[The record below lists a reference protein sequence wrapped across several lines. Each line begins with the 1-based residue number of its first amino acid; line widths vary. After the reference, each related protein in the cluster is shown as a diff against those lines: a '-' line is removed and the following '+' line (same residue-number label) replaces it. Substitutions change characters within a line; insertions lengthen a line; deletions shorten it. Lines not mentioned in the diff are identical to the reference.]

1 MNQHIHC
8 LINNCHYWT
17 NGNKCEANEI
27 LVTPD
32 NFAANKQ
39 DSIDAT
45 IAKQLTPASADSCMS
60 TCCKTF
66 IHKGSD
72 KIDADNINKIF

>member
-1 MNQHIHC
+1 MNQQIHC
-8 LINNCHYWT
+8 LINNCHYWA

-32 NFAANKQ
+32 TFADNQQ

-45 IAKQLTPASADSCMS
+45 MAKQLTPTSADSCIS

-66 IHKGSD
+66 VHKDSD
-72 KIDADNINKIF
+72 KKNADHINKIF